1 MENEKSLTLL
11 EVEELKDRVGSAT
24 EEEKR
29 VIITMISTEMLK
41 EELERRDDLLD
52 TIISLIQN
60 FSSNVSTQDELL
72 EKQHKIEEFRRSI
85 GGIL

>member
-11 EVEELKDRVGSAT
+11 EIEELKDRVGSAT

>member
-11 EVEELKDRVGSAT
+11 EIEELKDRVGSAT

-60 FSSNVSTQDELL
+60 FSNNVSTQDELL

-85 GGIL
+85 GGML

>member
-11 EVEELKDRVGSAT
+11 EVEELKDRVSSAT

-60 FSSNVSTQDELL
+60 FSNNVSTQDELL
-72 EKQHKIEEFRRSI
+72 EKQHKIEGFRRSI

>member
-60 FSSNVSTQDELL
+60 FSNNVSTQDELL

-85 GGIL
+85 GGML

>member
-11 EVEELKDRVGSAT
+11 EVEELKDRVSSAT

>member
-11 EVEELKDRVGSAT
+11 EVEELKDRVASAT

>member
-11 EVEELKDRVGSAT
+11 EVGELKDRVGSAT

-85 GGIL
+85 GGML

>member
-29 VIITMISTEMLK
+29 VMITMISTEMLK

>member
-11 EVEELKDRVGSAT
+11 EIEELKDRVSSAT

>member
-85 GGIL
+85 GSIL